1 MNSPRLS
8 IVIPNWNGAHHLP
21 ECLDSLVAQDFR
33 DFETFL
39 IEDASTDGSLELLQT
54 GYPWVKVIRFP
65 EHRGFAASCNAGID
79 ASQSEFILLLNN
91 DTRCEPDFLS
101 QLVRALDEHPEA
113 SFAAAK
119 MLRYD
124 PPHVI
129 DSAGDMFDL
138 RRGTP
143 RCMGEGEPGD
153 RYVERAWVFGACAGA
168 AIYRRSLFED
178 IGTFDEDFY
187 FSSEDVD
194 IDFRAL
200 LGGHRCLYVPEA
212 VVYHK
217 RGVSTHLPSVPIRAL
232 AMRNRIWAAGRSLP
246 PMALLQT
253 AFLAAIRFVRWCGW
267 RVKRRLMG
275 HHDYAPGDY
284 RTYKK
289 ELWRAL
295 TKLPRKRREVQR
307 TKRISSEAIMEM
319 VRSPRQVLDRER

>member
-1 MNSPRLS
+1 MSSRLS
-8 IVIPNWNGAHHLP
+8 IVIPNWNGAHHLT
-21 ECLDSLVAQDFR
+21 ECLDSLVDQDFR
-33 DFETFL
+33 DFETWL
-39 IEDASTDGSLELLQT
+39 VEDASTDGSLKLLQSK
-54 GYPWVKVIRFP
+54 YRWVKVIRFA

-79 ASQSEFILLLNN
+79 ASASEYILLLNN

-101 QLVRALDEHPEA
+101 QLVVALDQHPEA
-113 SFAAAK
+113 SFAAPK

-138 RRGTP
+138 KHGTP

-153 RYVERAWVFGACAGA
+153 GYAERAWVFGACAGA

-178 IGTFDEDFY
+178 IGQFDEDFY

-200 LGGHRCLYVPEA
+200 LAGHRCLYIPEA

-217 RGVSTHLPSVPIRAL
+217 RGVSTHLPSVPIRAF

-246 PMALLQT
+246 LMALLEA

-267 RVKRRLMG
+267 RVKRRLTG
-275 HHDYAPGDY
+275 HRDYAPGDY
-284 RTYKK
+284 HIYAK
-289 ELWRAL
+289 ELWKAF
-295 TKLPRKRREVQR
+295 TQLPRKRREVQR
-307 TKRISSEAIMEM
+307 SKRISSEEIMEM
-319 VRSPRQVLDRER
+319 VRQPRKILG